1 MMMSRCINSAKGAG
15 YIPDSVILALFSG
28 FGTEVP
34 KFFQCLCGTAWLF
47 VPDSERKNGCDA

>member
-1 MMMSRCINSAKGAG
+1 MMMSRCINSAKGAD

-34 KFFQCLCGTAWLF
+34 KFFSMF
-47 VPDSERKNGCDA
+47 VRYGVAFCSRFGKKNGCEA